1 MSVRPKL
8 YISQGIPE
16 DGEAIKL
23 YREQCEITMYDEKK
37 GGVVSVPREEFLRSI
52 KGVDAIHLAYSA
64 KIDNEAL
71 DAAGL
76 LKLSEIIVN
85 CIIWCPQLKVIGTMS
100 VGLDHLDLVECS
112 RRTVKVRYTPDV
124 LTDTVAEAAIALTL
138 ATARRHKE
146 GMADVMNGVWGFT
159 WSNSLYLCGKNIK
172 GSTVGIVGLGRI
184 GFEVA
189 RRLKAFGISHL
200 MYCGRTPKDYA
211 SEVDGEF
218 VAFDDLLKQ
227 SDFVIACCSINPS
240 NHKLFSAEAFKKMK
254 SSAILVNVSRGV
266 LIDQD
271 ALYDAL
277 KTGELYAAGIDATTP
292 EPLPV
297 DHPLLTLPNC
307 TVLPHLGSASINT
320 RHAMANLTT
329 RNILAGLKGEPLPA
343 PVPSQK

>member
-1 MSVRPKL
+1 MSARPKL
-8 YISQGIPE
+8 YINQGIPE

-23 YREQCEITMYDEKK
+23 YRKQCEITMYDEKK
-37 GGVVSVPREEFLRSI
+37 GGVVSVPREEFLRSV
-52 KGVDAIHLAYSA
+52 KGVDAIHLAYPA

-71 DAAGL
+71 DAAG
-76 LKLSEIIVN
+76 
-85 CIIWCPQLKVIGTMS
+85 PQLKVIGTMS
-100 VGLDHLDLVECS
+100 VGLDHLDLAECS
-112 RRTVKVRYTPDV
+112 RRNVKVGYTPDV
-124 LTDTVAEAAIALTL
+124 LTDAVAEAAIALTL

-146 GMADVMNGVWGFT
+146 GMADVKNGVWGST
-159 WSNSLYLCGKNIK
+159 WSNSLYLCGKDIK

-189 RRLKAFGISHL
+189 KRLKAFGINRL
-200 MYCGRTPKDYA
+200 LYCGRTHKDYA

-218 VAFDDLLKQ
+218 VAFDDLLRQ

-240 NHKLFSAEAFKKMK
+240 NHKLFNAEAFKKMK
-254 SSAILVNVSRGV
+254 SSAILVNVSRGI

-277 KTGELYAAGIDATTP
+277 KTGELHAAGIDVTTP

-307 TVLPHLGSASINT
+307 TVLPHLGSASINA
-320 RHAMANLTT
+320 RHAMANLTA
-329 RNILAGLKGEPLPA
+329 RNILAGLKGDPLPA